1 MVQTVDNELETY
13 LFDSRIKMGEKLKE
27 FREKKGYSQDELAQ
41 IMNITRSTI
50 SKIENGRF
58 AFSIDY
64 LSKLGWHL
72 NFDINLINKTKK

>member
-1 MVQTVDNELETY
+1 MDQTVDNKLEPY
-13 LFDSRIKMGEKLKE
+13 LYDCRIKIGEKLKE
-27 FREKKGYSQDELAQ
+27 YREKRGYSQDELAE

-72 NFDINLINKTKK
+72 NFDINLINKT

>member
-41 IMNITRSTI
+41 IMNITRTTI
-50 SKIENGRF
+50 SKIENGKF
-58 AFSIDY
+58 SFSIDY
-64 LSKLGWHL
+64 LAKFGWHL

>member
-1 MVQTVDNELETY
+1 MDQTVDNKLEPY
-13 LFDSRIKMGEKLKE
+13 LYDSRFKIGEKLKE
-27 FREKKGYSQDELAQ
+27 FREKRGYSQDELAE

-58 AFSIDY
+58 AFTIDY

-72 NFDINLINKTKK
+72 NFDINLINKT